1 MEALCVVTIQETVK
15 TQLIHDKFMPNPKY
29 KNFFHGIYQIV
40 AHESGIFGI
49 YKGKLSSF
57 SGAL

>member
-40 AHESGIFGI
+40 AHESGVDEAIASQ
-49 YKGKLSSF
+49 L
-57 SGAL
+57 